1 MRCAAVLVFCAAT
14 VACGGPRSENPEYA
28 AKVEKTNEL
37 RARWEKSGAAI
48 LAGAESVLSAGDA
61 ELAKQMIEP
70 YIGVGGDA
78 ARRFF
83 DRANAKIRAR
93 EIVAN
98 RKKFETARRNRFLD
112 DGFDVQVRVSGP
124 DNLDLVYEFALF
136 DAVWARRFE
145 TSDELLAVKA
155 MGFRRFEIRN
165 GRGWSTRWT
174 FDG

>member
-1 MRCAAVLVFCAAT
+1 MRERISVLVLSVAILGCA
-14 VACGGPRSENPEYA
+14 GPRSESPEYTA
-28 AKVEKTNEL
+28 RLRATNEL
-37 RARWEKSGAAI
+37 REKWEEHGAAI
-48 LAGAESVLSAGDA
+48 LAGAESTLAAGDA
-61 ELAKQMIEP
+61 VLARQMVEP

-83 DRANAKIRAR
+83 DRANAKIRAG

-136 DAVWARRFE
+136 DAIWARRFE

-155 MGFRRFEIRN
+155 MGFRRFEIRD
-165 GRGWSTRWT
+165 GRGWSTKWKLE
-174 FDG
+174 